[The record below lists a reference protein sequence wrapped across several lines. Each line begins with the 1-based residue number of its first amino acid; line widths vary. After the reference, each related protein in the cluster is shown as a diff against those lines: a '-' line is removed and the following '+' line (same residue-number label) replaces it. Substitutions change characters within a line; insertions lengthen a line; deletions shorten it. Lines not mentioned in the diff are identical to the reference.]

1 MQADDI
7 LVVDFPQDVDLI
19 LEVVEQPPCET
30 LLLND
35 LHSKVLFV
43 VIFHVA
49 PVHRAELSLP

>member
-1 MQADDI
+1 